1 MPNIKF
7 SDFTAEAEINNFE
20 GVVGYN
26 TTGNLN
32 LRIAPLEMPARYDG
46 NIALGDSSTL
56 QGTNLGLAGE
66 QNLAIGFNALASV
79 DIAGAGVSGCIAIG
93 DNSLTLLTTFGAQ
106 GTGEQLAI
114 GISAQAENGGYIAGS
129 NITPADENLAIGYNA
144 LASNK
149 GDWSA
154 AIPTPYPDDLGN
166 FNTAVGGRSLED
178 LDGGTSN
185 TALGHNSGFTLF
197 DGSANTFV
205 GFESGSN
212 AASIPGGML
221 SQDGAVAI
229 GWQAASEGS
238 YGVTIGYNSTSTLS
252 PTPGALAPDETIV
265 IGGSS
270 TTATTCN
277 VNNSIVIGSRST
289 YTASNA
295 PTSGDN
301 VLIGF
306 GSTVTDGQVYIN
318 GRNTIIGSQCTVE
331 GSYQTH
337 IGWAGSVT
345 GEDNNSIGYL
355 NSVHGENNVSLG
367 DSSTL
372 GVAGPGGGVSNC
384 VALGG
389 DITIPSATNG
399 SICIGAGTQATLNN
413 AFEIGFGGSFGVP
426 ATNDIIFVGANGGTV
441 ASSKIDVINDLI
453 ITTGTGTLQV
463 GDFQGQGNSQFSGP
477 VNINNTITAAV
488 SGPVSPDFSGGN
500 IITWTLTG
508 DISLNA
514 PTIPVIAGGT
524 TAGTY
529 IMIINTGGFT
539 ITSFNAVYK
548 WSGGIGSFPGLGANT
563 AILTWISDG
572 TNFYGTIAQNFS

>member
-93 DNSLTLLTTFGAQ
+93 DNSLTLLTIPGAQ

-114 GISAQAENGGYIAGS
+114 GINAQAENGGYIVGS
-129 NITPADENLAIGYNA
+129 NITPADENFAIGYNA

-197 DGSANTFV
+197 DGSANTLI
-205 GFESGSN
+205 GFEAGANTASGIN
-212 AASIPGGML
+212 ML
-221 SQDGAVAI
+221 SQDGVVAL
-229 GWQAASEGS
+229 GWQAVSEGS
-238 YGVTIGYNSTSTLS
+238 FTISVGYNTVCNATNSV
-252 PTPGALAPDETIV
+252 V
-265 IGGSS
+265 IG
-270 TTATTCN
+270 AN
-277 VNNSIVIGSRST
+277 ST
-289 YTASNA
+289 YTAQNS

-301 VLIGF
+301 VLIGYN
-306 GSTVTDGQVYIN
+306 SSVLDGQVYTN
-318 GRNTIIGSQCTVE
+318 GRNSIIGSQCDIE
-331 GSYQTH
+331 GSYHTH
-337 IGWAGSVT
+337 IGWGGTLS

-355 NSVHGENNVSLG
+355 NVVHGENNVSMG
-367 DSSTL
+367 DSSAL
-372 GVAGPGGGVSNC
+372 GSAGVGNGTSNC

-389 DITIPSATNG
+389 DITIPTNPVPGVLWNG
-399 SICIGAGTQATLNN
+399 SICIGAGTQATTQN
-413 AFEIGFGGSFGVP
+413 ALEIGFGGAAFVP
-426 ATNDIIFVGANGGTV
+426 ATNDIILIGASGGGAG
-441 ASSKIDVINDLI
+441 ASQMNVVDGLSI
-453 ITTGTGTLQV
+453 GTGSGSLQV
-463 GDFQGQGNSQFSGP
+463 GDFECEGNSQFTAP
-477 VNINNTITAAV
+477 VNIQNTITAAV

-500 IITWTLTG
+500 IITWTLAG

-529 IMIINTGGFT
+529 IMIINTGGFN
-539 ITSFNAVYK
+539 ITSFDAVYK

-563 AILTWISDG
+563 AIITWVGDG

>member
-1 MPNIKF
+1 MANIKF

-32 LRIAPLEMPARYDG
+32 LRIAPLEMPARYDLGG
-46 NIALGDSSTL
+46 NMALGDSSTL

-93 DNSLTLLTTFGAQ
+93 DSSLTLLPTFGAQ

-129 NITPADENLAIGYNA
+129 NITPADENFAIGYNA

-197 DGSANTFV
+197 DGSANTLI
-205 GFESGSN
+205 GFETGTNTASGIN
-212 AASIPGGML
+212 ML
-221 SQDGAVAI
+221 SQDGVVAL
-229 GWQAASEGS
+229 GWQAVSEGS
-238 YGVTIGYNSTSTLS
+238 FTVSIGYNTVCNATNSV
-252 PTPGALAPDETIV
+252 V
-265 IGGSS
+265 IG
-270 TTATTCN
+270 AN
-277 VNNSIVIGSRST
+277 ST
-289 YTASNA
+289 YTAQNS

-301 VLIGF
+301 VLIGYN
-306 GSTVTDGQVYIN
+306 SSVLDGQVYTN
-318 GRNTIIGSQCTVE
+318 GRNSIIGSQCDIE
-331 GSYQTH
+331 GSYHTH
-337 IGWAGSVT
+337 IGWGGTLS

-372 GVAGPGGGVSNC
+372 GLAGPGGGVSNC

-399 SICIGAGTQATLNN
+399 SICIGAGTQATLSN

-441 ASSKIDVINDLI
+441 AGSKIDVINDLI

-477 VNINNTITAAV
+477 VNINNTVTAAV
-488 SGPVSPDFSGGN
+488 SGAVSPDFTGGN

-508 DISLNA
+508 AITLNN
-514 PTIPVIAGGT
+514 PTVPVIAGGT

-529 IMIINTGGFT
+529 IMIINNPAGFGFGFAGG
-539 ITSFNAVYK
+539 SVYK
-548 WSGGIGSFPGLGANT
+548 WPGGTGAFPPLSGNT
-563 AILTWISDG
+563 DIITWVSDG
-572 TNFYGTIAQNFS
+572 TNWYGTIAQNFS

>member
-129 NITPADENLAIGYNA
+129 NITPADENFAIGYNA

-197 DGSANTFV
+197 DGSANTLI
-205 GFESGSN
+205 GFETGTNTASGIN
-212 AASIPGGML
+212 ML
-221 SQDGAVAI
+221 SQDGVVAL
-229 GWQAASEGS
+229 GWQAVSEGS
-238 YGVTIGYNSTSTLS
+238 FTVSIGYNTVCNATNSV
-252 PTPGALAPDETIV
+252 V
-265 IGGSS
+265 IG
-270 TTATTCN
+270 AN
-277 VNNSIVIGSRST
+277 ST
-289 YTASNA
+289 YTAQNS

-301 VLIGF
+301 VLIGYN
-306 GSTVTDGQVYIN
+306 SSVLDGQVYTN
-318 GRNTIIGSQCTVE
+318 GRNSIIGSQCDIE
-331 GSYQTH
+331 GSYHTH
-337 IGWAGSVT
+337 IGWGGTLS

-355 NSVHGENNVSLG
+355 NVVHGENNVSMG
-367 DSSTL
+367 DSSAL
-372 GVAGPGGGVSNC
+372 GSAGVGNGTSNC

-389 DITIPSATNG
+389 DITIPTNPAPGLLWNG
-399 SICIGAGTQATLNN
+399 SICIGAGTTATTQN
-413 AFEIGFGGSFGVP
+413 AFEIGFGGSAFVP
-426 ATNDIIFVGANGGTV
+426 ATNDIILIGA
-441 ASSKIDVINDLI
+441 
-453 ITTGTGTLQV
+453 
-463 GDFQGQGNSQFSGP
+463 
-477 VNINNTITAAV
+477 
-488 SGPVSPDFSGGN
+488 SGG
-500 IITWTLTG
+500 G
-508 DISLNA
+508 
-514 PTIPVIAGGT
+514 
-524 TAGTY
+524 AGTSQ
-529 IMIINTGGFT
+529 I
-539 ITSFNAVYK
+539 
-548 WSGGIGSFPGLGANT
+548 
-563 AILTWISDG
+563 D
-572 TNFYGTIAQNFS
+572 